1 MAAPSSLYVVVRKHA
16 QRRPVH
22 IFVLSAAQ
30 RPEERCKASQAE
42 RERHRHE
49 IDQDVHVALAAA
61 RVSSDGKAATERAG
75 LRART
80 RNALSVTRIDEPD
93 IAAAAISGVANPAM
107 TGPCATVLETT

>member
-30 RPEERCKASQAE
+30 RPEERCKASQAQ
-42 RERHRHE
+42 RERHRHK
-49 IDQDVHVALAAA
+49 IDQDIHVAFAVA
-61 RVSSDGKAATERAG
+61 RSDGKAATERAG

-80 RNALSVTRIDEPD
+80 RNALSVTRMDEPD
-93 IAAAAISGVANPAM
+93 IAAAAISGVASPAIA
-107 TGPCATVLETT
+107 TGTATAL